1 MQIVSF
7 RSLAICAI
15 VALLSAC
22 TGSQMQTTPLA
33 NAPQIARPAALT
45 HANVA
50 CPVVGKTYT
59 IPESGGTISAK
70 VASVYTKNNTTKEYN
85 TTLVFNSWPEN
96 HSTLQQLVVSTCGPM
111 GNAPPPFGSQDWGG
125 GSMQSQCQ
133 NQICKITINTRVRVT
148 ENVPSFKGKAYKF
161 VVILAEFGRN
171 KLVPLFR
178 ETIKR

>member
-33 NAPQIARPAALT
+33 TAPQIARPAVLAHT
-45 HANVA
+45 VA

-59 IPESGGTISAK
+59 VAESGGTISAK
-70 VASVYTKNNTTKEYN
+70 VASVYTKNNTTKEYY
-85 TTLVFNSWPEN
+85 TTLVFNNWPEN
-96 HSTLQQLVVSTCGPM
+96 HSTLQQLVVNTCGPM
-111 GNAPPPFGSQDWGG
+111 GNAPPPFGSQDWAG
-125 GSMQSQCQ
+125 GSTHSECQ
-133 NQICKITINTRVRVT
+133 NHTCKITINTQVRVR
-148 ENVPSFKGKAYKF
+148 ENVPNFKGKAYKF
-161 VVILAEFGRN
+161 VVILAEFGRD